1 MKISKI
7 GENKIMLD
15 DIIYTI
21 KINVM
26 DGEKSGVPI
35 RVYRRL
41 DPEAEIILEVNTAT
55 SEGRASCKYRWWSKE
70 SCFDKG
76 CNWFLW
82 RE

>member
-1 MKISKI
+1 
-7 GENKIMLD
+7 MLD

-55 SEGRASCKYRWWSKE
+55 SEGRASCKYR
-70 SCFDKG
+70 
-76 CNWFLW
+76 
-82 RE
+82 